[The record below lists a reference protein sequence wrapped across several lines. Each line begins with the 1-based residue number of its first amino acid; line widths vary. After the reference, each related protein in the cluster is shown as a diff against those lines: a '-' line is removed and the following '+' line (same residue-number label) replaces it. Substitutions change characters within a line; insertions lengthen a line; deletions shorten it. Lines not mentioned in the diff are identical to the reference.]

1 MSWGASTMT
10 RHQPEA
16 VGKERKKKDP
26 AERFWLFGRISPEKK
41 GKIRRKS
48 SIPMDTFE
56 N

>member
-1 MSWGASTMT
+1 MSWVASMM

-16 VGKERKKKDP
+16 VGKERKKKEP

-48 SIPMDTFE
+48 RGPLAAFE